1 MNIVAYGGGVNSTAM
16 LIELHR
22 RKERVDAILFAD
34 TGGERPETYAGLKQV
49 SDWCVAHGLP
59 EIVTVRK
66 TYKGQ
71 PETLEANC
79 ERMRTLP
86 SIAYGFKSC
95 SMKYKADPQ
104 DKWTNNWKPAR
115 DEWDA
120 GRKIIKLIGYD
131 AGEERRARIREDD
144 KYVHRYPLIEWDLW
158 REDCE
163 EIVRSEGLVV
173 GKSSCF
179 FCPSM
184 KKSEIL
190 ELDIRHPDLMR
201 RALEME
207 SRAQLTTVKG
217 LGRRFSWR
225 EFLAAEKA
233 QTKIDFSDHDVPETP
248 CGCYDG

>member
-34 TGGERPETYAGLKQV
+34 TGGERPETYASLKQV
-49 SDWCVAHGLP
+49 SEWCVAHGLP

-66 TYKGQ
+66 TYKGE
-71 PETLEANC
+71 PETLERNC
-79 ERMRTLP
+79 ERMNMLP

-104 DKWTNNWKPAR
+104 NKWVNNWRPAK

-120 GRKIIKLIGYD
+120 GRKIVKLIGYD
-131 AGEERRARIREDD
+131 SGEDRRANIKSDD
-144 KYVHRYPLIEWDLW
+144 KYDHRYPLIEWGLW
-158 REDCE
+158 REDCDA
-163 EIVRSEGLVV
+163 IVKSEGLVV

-184 KKSEIL
+184 KKREIL
-190 ELDIRHPDLMR
+190 ELKEKHPDLLE
-201 RALEME
+201 RAIAME
-207 SRAQLTTVKG
+207 QRAQLTTVKG
-217 LGRRFSWR
+217 LGRSFSWKSFI
-225 EFLAAEKA
+225 ENDLA
-233 QTKIDFSDHDVPETP
+233 QDRIDFSADIP